1 MVEVSRT
8 AAGTGLVYA
17 VGTAVELFLVIF
29 FLVSQLKSLG
39 YDGVKSNKCVLL
51 TISGNL
57 AVAINLIAHVFLIFY
72 YSGNVGLLAFSDVL
86 FFVGVLCHTALA
98 YLRSAAVFRTS
109 RKYLTLIKGLVI
121 SGFSAGAIGTALE
134 LIGVIRFASFALP
147 LTMTMFGVVD
157 VVCTIGFASFTCD
170 TNATL
175 DRHQVQATN
184 LIAKRSV
191 VICSLASASAV
202 LFWIYWG
209 VSIVVDDSTMRILF
223 CFVENL
229 FMAAMMMWVWLK
241 VELDSLANTPFNAI
255 NLDQTLSESK
265 FPL

>member
-1 MVEVSRT
+1 MSFAQLVSRH
-8 AAGTGLVYA
+8 L
-17 VGTAVELFLVIF
+17 LVIRMR
-29 FLVSQLKSLG
+29 LWTDIKYKRQISSPRE
-39 YDGVKSNKCVLL
+39 VL
-51 TISGNL
+51 SY
-57 AVAINLIAHVFLIFY
+57 ARW
-72 YSGNVGLLAFSDVL
+72 LLQVQCYFGFTGEL
-86 FFVGVLCHTALA
+86 
-98 YLRSAAVFRTS
+98 
-109 RKYLTLIKGLVI
+109 GLVI